1 MPRHSLAKLPLL
13 LAAMFVG
20 CASAN
25 DADEEDS
32 TSGTPVATTGLSV
45 PSRPSGTGN
54 SRESSAPATGSA
66 ASTDASS
73 SVGQASANGG
83 ASGVAAGGRPSDVP
97 RGDGDAQ
104 SSGNRAGAAG
114 TPATGGSSSTSPPS
128 ELPDD
133 DPVPSFAA
141 DILPILTTNCGSCH
155 AAGFLPRFAASDAD
169 AAYAVAVSL
178 SDAMVTRLDAGTM
191 PPSCSRKEPGAN
203 GCISVADFDAI
214 ERWVQ
219 GGTPD

>member
-1 MPRHSLAKLPLL
+1 
-13 LAAMFVG
+13 MFIG

-25 DADEEDS
+25 DVADEEDS
-32 TSGTPVATTGLSV
+32 TPDTPVATTGTSA
-45 PSRPSGTGN
+45 PSRPGGADDSE
-54 SRESSAPATGSA
+54 ESTAPATGSG

-73 SVGQASANGG
+73 SVGEPSAAGG
-83 ASGVAAGGRPSDVP
+83 ASGVSSAAGGRPSDVP
-97 RGDGDAQ
+97 RGDDGAQ
-104 SSGNRAGAAG
+104 RSGNRAGAAG

-133 DPVPSFAA
+133 DGVPSFAS

-155 AAGFLPRFAASDAD
+155 AAGFLPRFAASDAA

-178 SDAMVTRLDAGTM
+178 SDEMLTRLDAGTM

-203 GCISVADFDAI
+203 GCIGVADFEAI

-219 GGTPD
+219 GGTPE